1 MLNAIRKNAD
11 SIWVKGGLCLVAST
25 FLFFFGMSDVINKI
39 TGNDYIIKVG
49 DVKIGPNLF
58 KFETRKAAEKLKKA
72 GITDDGQII
81 NIVVHQLIN
90 DEITKQMLDGY
101 GFFVS
106 DDLVKMYMY
115 SIPMFRAKDGALN
128 RGAIRQF
135 MQQMEMREGEF
146 VDFLQ
151 KNIRDNLIM
160 TVLSTLR
167 PNVISAN
174 YVSAILENRDVRSV
188 FIPYNT
194 FNIAEKYTDDDLEE
208 CYKANADSFML
219 KETRDFSVVMIE
231 EESISR
237 DISISEDDVKAE
249 YKARSEEADFEKV
262 RDEIHASLVANEI
275 ERRLNEKIRLVE
287 DDFAAG
293 VALEDIVKKHGL
305 KKTEFKG
312 IAEDYVSPPNS
323 STSLPFMEQVMKAA
337 FGLELGQE
345 SSFLEGLDRSNKKV
359 HWIVKNESITPAHP
373 KPFAEVKGEVIKKW
387 EAMKQQELALSHVR
401 GLVDQINSGV
411 AIDFIA
417 EKNGYKVS
425 EIKGISRVDVISD
438 KKYAD
443 VKYMNEAFKLRCFDV
458 PSLHSEMVS
467 TDEGL
472 ILFQVISVYSPK
484 DIKSEDVSKA
494 NAAFRKGYASELLL
508 QLKQYKMKK
517 LGVKTNL
524 KLLKS
529 AGEYMPDVDF

>member
-1 MLNAIRKNAD
+1 MLSAIRKNAD

-39 TGNDYIIKVG
+39 TGNDYVIKVG

-72 GITDDGQII
+72 GITDEGQII

-90 DEITKQMLDGY
+90 DEIAKQMLDGY

-115 SIPMFRAKDGALN
+115 SIPMFRTKDGALN

-135 MQQMEMREGEF
+135 MQQMELREGEF

-151 KNIRDNLIM
+151 KNIRDNLIK

-167 PNVISAN
+167 PNIISAN
-174 YVSAILENRDVRSV
+174 YVSAVLENRDVRSV

-194 FNIAEKYTDDDLEE
+194 FNITEKYTDDDLEE
-208 CYKANADSFML
+208 CYKVNADSFML

-231 EESISR
+231 EDSISR
-237 DISISEDDVKAE
+237 DIVISEDDVKAE

-262 RDEIHASLVANEI
+262 RDEIHASLVASEI
-275 ERRLNEKIRLVE
+275 ERRLNEKIRLIE

-305 KKTEFKG
+305 RKAEFRG

-337 FGLELGQE
+337 FDLELNQE

-359 HWIVKNESITPAHP
+359 HWLVKNESITPAHP
-373 KPFAEVKGEVIKKW
+373 KPFADVKNDVIKKW
-387 EAMKQQELALSHVR
+387 EAMKQQELAMNHVR

-425 EIKGISRVDVISD
+425 EIKGVSRVDALSD

-443 VKYMNEAFKLRCFDV
+443 VRYMNEAFKLRCFDV
-458 PSLHSEMVS
+458 PSLHAEMVS
-467 TDEGL
+467 TDKGL

-484 DIKSEDVSKA
+484 DIRSEDVSKA
-494 NAAFRKGYASELLL
+494 NAAFRKGYVSELLL

-529 AGEYMPDVDF
+529 AGEYVPDVDF